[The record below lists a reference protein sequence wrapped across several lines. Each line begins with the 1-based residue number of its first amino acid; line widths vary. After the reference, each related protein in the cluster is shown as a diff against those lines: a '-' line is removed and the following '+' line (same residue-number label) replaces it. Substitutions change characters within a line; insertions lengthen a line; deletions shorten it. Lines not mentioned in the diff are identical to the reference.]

1 MMQASD
7 FDSRFGSARR
17 AWVLNAFGCGLAAF
31 ESDDNYRGLARRDHT
46 FRTICSARHEHI
58 VAVAK
63 RTLDEVT
70 GIRHCM
76 LNGKEI
82 FVIEDF
88 ALLAFNLLDDKHL
101 PRGNRTFQSF
111 RWLNQRAMRGAPTLD
126 DMPLNPLNVVAG
138 YTVTEL
144 LRPKDFWMICPDGR
158 ENIWEMGLSEP
169 AMSSIFDAIQPVA
182 PKSPELPFRV
192 REDEESGKEEKNDG
206 TDESMEH
213 RA

>member
-1 MMQASD
+1 MMQASE

-17 AWVLNAFGCGLAAF
+17 AWLLNAFGCGLAAF
-31 ESDDNYRGLARRDHT
+31 DSDDNYRGLARRDQT
-46 FRTICSARHEHI
+46 CRTICSARHDHI

-63 RTLDEVT
+63 RTVDEVT
-70 GIRHCM
+70 GIRYCM

-88 ALLAFNLLDDKHL
+88 ALLSFNLLDDKHL
-101 PRGNRTFQSF
+101 PRGNRTLQSW
-111 RWLNQRAMRGAPTLD
+111 RWLNQGAMRATVRLD
-126 DMPLNPLNVVAG
+126 DMPLDPLNVVAG
-138 YTVTEL
+138 YTVTDL
-144 LRPKDFWMICPDGR
+144 FRPKDFWIVCPNGR
-158 ENIWEMGLSEP
+158 ENTWEIRLSEP
-169 AMSSIFDAIQPVA
+169 PMHSIFDATRPVA